1 MQPMSEGHIYHTV
14 VTESLPEE
22 IGRERGRESHL
33 MNNQRKPSIFLGS
46 SVEGLDVA
54 RAIQKDLR
62 YEADCI
68 VWPQGVFGVGS
79 IPLMDPIGMADRVDF
94 AIFVFTPDDVVRY
107 RETGKT
113 RVRASVSGN
122 VRGASKVLSRQ
133 TWRSLM
139 AQRAKFMAVSP

>member
-14 VTESLPEE
+14 VTEALPEE
-22 IGRERGRESHL
+22 IGRERVRESHL

-107 RETGKT
+107 RET
-113 RVRASVSGN
+113 VVE
-122 VRGASKVLSRQ
+122 RGTLS
-133 TWRSLM
+133 
-139 AQRAKFMAVSP
+139 